1 MADPT
6 PLTVI
11 QLSSGYPAAGDAV
24 VYTAMDATNGNSF
37 KATGK
42 ETILV
47 KNTSADTGRT
57 LGMVSAPDRLG
68 RTGDFSQLIG
78 FGAEVALRPGVKG
91 WRLADGTIKLTAT
104 TNDLHVAVLRDPV

>member
-11 QLSSGYPAAGDAV
+11 QLSSGYPAAGNAV
-24 VYTAMDATNGNSF
+24 TYAAMDAANGNSF
-37 KATGK
+37 VATGK

-57 LGMVSAPDRLG
+57 LGIVSAPDRMG
-68 RTGDFSQLIG
+68 RTGDFSQLIA
-78 FGAEVALRPGVKG
+78 FGVEVAIRPALKG
-91 WRLADGTIKLTAT
+91 WRLANGTIKLTAAT
-104 TNDLHVAVLRDPV
+104 ADLEVAVLRDPE